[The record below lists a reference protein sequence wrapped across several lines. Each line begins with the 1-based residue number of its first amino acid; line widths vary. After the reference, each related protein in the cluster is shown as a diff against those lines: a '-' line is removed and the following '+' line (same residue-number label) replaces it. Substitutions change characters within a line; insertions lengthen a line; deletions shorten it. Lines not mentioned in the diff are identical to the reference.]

1 VLPEV
6 DGRGCPF
13 KDHRQVLN
21 GIFWILRSGAL
32 WRDLP
37 ERYGSWKIVYDRFR
51 RWADD
56 GTLEAIVRHLQ
67 GELDGEGHIDW
78 EQFNADP
85 AVVQAARA
93 AAGGPNDDKK
103 GTEPPE
109 TNPE

>member
-1 VLPEV
+1 MSRRRYELTDKQFERIEPVLPEV

-21 GIFWILRSGAL
+21 GIFWILGSGAL

-37 ERYGSWKIVYDRFR
+37 DRYGSWKTVYDRFHR
-51 RWADD
+51 
-56 GTLEAIVRHLQ
+56 EP
-67 GELDGEGHIDW
+67 
-78 EQFNADP
+78 FNVDP
-85 AVVQAARA
+85 AIVQAARA

-103 GTEPPE
+103 GTKPAE